1 MKCEICGTECASAIT
16 ARHLNGPNC
25 RDYEGRRLS
34 TVDYAALFGGSIGRG
49 GCVYPGD
56 TAPTE
61 KRRGLRRSS
70 VQSQTLSESPNPDSS
85 LLDVLSHV
93 TVDDVRAAIAEI
105 DRRLAAV
112 TPLKAQREMLAT
124 MLKSIDVR
132 PRDLRTEVLTLLD
145 VNGPLTE
152 GKIAAQLN
160 ASIDAVG
167 VHLNALREDGHVS
180 LRDGRFSLKR

>member
-1 MKCEICGTECASAIT
+1 M
-16 ARHLNGPNC
+16 
-25 RDYEGRRLS
+25 
-34 TVDYAALFGGSIGRG
+34 
-49 GCVYPGD
+49 
-56 TAPTE
+56 
-61 KRRGLRRSS
+61 
-70 VQSQTLSESPNPDSS
+70 
-85 LLDVLSHV
+85 

>member
-61 KRRGLRRSS
+61 KRRGLRRSRVPGPAS
-70 VQSQTLSESPNPDSS
+70 
-85 LLDVLSHV
+85 
-93 TVDDVRAAIAEI
+93 RA
-105 DRRLAAV
+105 RLFRKAR
-112 TPLKAQREMLAT
+112 TPTHRCSMC
-124 MLKSIDVR
+124 S
-132 PRDLRTEVLTLLD
+132 RT
-145 VNGPLTE
+145 
-152 GKIAAQLN
+152 
-160 ASIDAVG
+160 
-167 VHLNALREDGHVS
+167 
-180 LRDGRFSLKR
+180 